1 MTIENFSGGTVI
13 SGDDIQIYRM
23 KVLLKAL
30 ALEIK
35 GMKISRG
42 PSAYSVIKNQFNLKG
57 SKQKVFDQ
65 FQQIVNT

>member
-1 MTIENFSGGTVI
+1 MAIENFDGGTVI
-13 SGDDIQIYRM
+13 SDEDIQIYRM
-23 KVLLKAL
+23 NVLLRAL

-42 PSAYSVIKNQFNLKG
+42 RSAHSIIKSQFNLKG

-65 FQQIVNT
+65 LQQILNA